1 MYNGVMSS
9 DSELITMSGTVEAD
23 GRLRVEDP
31 VPIDP
36 GPVEVTVRAKDRD
49 HSSAGETRSML
60 DLAGS
65 AREML
70 RDIDVDKKL
79 DELRDEWHKDH
90 H

>member
-9 DSELITMSGTVEAD
+9 DPELITMSGTVEAD
-23 GRLRVEDP
+23 GRLRVEGP

-36 GPVEVTVRAKDRD
+36 GPVEVTVRAVE
-49 HSSAGETRSML
+49 SAQPRNEKRRSML

-70 RDIDVDKKL
+70 RGIEVDKYL
-79 DELRDEWHKDH
+79 RELRDEWDRKPG
-90 H
+90 